1 MGVFDKWKDKLVD
14 RAAKAAAEQSA
25 AAAKLAARKSAEAAL
40 AAAKGAGR
48 KLEEALFGEREA
60 ELPATTKENAAEKK
74 QRADE
79 MGARLREADRRVK
92 EREQAERD
100 REARAA
106 RDARLER
113 EVDADLAALK
123 KKLDRS

>member
-1 MGVFDKWKDKLVD
+1 MGVFDKWKDKLVE
-14 RAAKAAAEQSA
+14 RATKAAAEQSA

-60 ELPATTKENAAEKK
+60 EVPTTSKATAAEKK

-79 MGARLREADRRVK
+79 MGVRLREADRRTK
-92 EREQAERD
+92 ERDQADRE
-100 REARAA
+100 REARAT
-106 RDARLER
+106 RDERLER

>member
-1 MGVFDKWKDKLVD
+1 MGVFDKWKDKLVE

-25 AAAKLAARKSAEAAL
+25 AAAKLAARKSAEAAV

-60 ELPATTKENAAEKK
+60 EIPASTKGTATEKK

-79 MGARLREADRRVK
+79 MGARLREADRRMK
-92 EREQAERD
+92 EREQAD
-100 REARAA
+100 RERQAKAT
-106 RDARLER
+106 RDERLER
-113 EVDADLAALK
+113 EVDAELAALK
-123 KKLDRS
+123 KKLDRG